1 MEWLT
6 KYAGQHI
13 RTGIGYSWSLEYLH
27 LAQEINQKMSKE
39 RKAGKTARP
48 D

>member
-13 RTGIGYSWSLEYLH
+13 RAGIGYSWALEYLH
-27 LAQEINQKMSKE
+27 LAQEINQKKTSKE
-39 RKAGKTARP
+39 RKAGKNSP
-48 D
+48 P

>member
-13 RTGIGYSWSLEYLH
+13 RTGIGYSWALEYLH
-27 LAQEINQKMSKE
+27 LAQEIKRKTSKE
-39 RKAGKTARP
+39 RKAGKNSP
-48 D
+48 P